1 MDALEEQ
8 IHAIKRNRNWE
19 AKFMLLEE
27 MMKEERMEGK
37 DEGQER
43 VNHLIKILAENNRL
57 EDIIK
62 SADDKEYQQKL
73 FEEFGL

>member
-1 MDALEEQ
+1 
-8 IHAIKRNRNWE
+8 
-19 AKFMLLEE
+19 MLLKE

-43 VNHLIKILAENNRL
+43 VNRLVKILAENNRV

-62 SADDKEYQQKL
+62 SAGDKEYQQKL